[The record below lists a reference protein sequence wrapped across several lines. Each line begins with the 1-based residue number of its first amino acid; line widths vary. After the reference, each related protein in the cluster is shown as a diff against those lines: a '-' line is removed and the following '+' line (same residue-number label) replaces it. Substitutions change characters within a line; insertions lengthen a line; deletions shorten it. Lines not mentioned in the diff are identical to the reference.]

1 MVEIGHVVLK
11 EYIFEHRYHFQ
22 TMSLFTSFEKD
33 IIHHYIFT
41 EGGFVP
47 SLIDFGLVVLE
58 EKIYKRRI
66 MFLHYFVIFSSVK
79 KGKSFFKTDLGEF
92 DPVVVEKKIK
102 FRLSFLSILPN
113 TATVT

>member
-1 MVEIGHVVLK
+1 MVENGHVVLK
-11 EYIFEHRYHFQ
+11 EYIFERRYHFQ

-47 SLIDFGLVVLE
+47 SLIDLVVLE

-66 MFLHYFVIFSSVK
+66 RFLHYFVIFSSVK

-92 DPVVVEKKIK
+92 DPVVVEKK
-102 FRLSFLSILPN
+102 N
-113 TATVT
+113 